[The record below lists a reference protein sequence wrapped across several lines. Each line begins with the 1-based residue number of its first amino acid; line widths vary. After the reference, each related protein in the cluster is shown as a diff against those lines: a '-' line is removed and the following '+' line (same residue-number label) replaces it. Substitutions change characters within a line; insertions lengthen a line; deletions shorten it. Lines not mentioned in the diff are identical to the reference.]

1 MPRPARSLVTAGA
14 LTALAALAATG
25 SAQAATR
32 QQPHPAARA
41 FHHVTVRVESR
52 SHRPAGSVALFGAA
66 HGTFQAV
73 KNITGPKARNTA
85 FFGLYRSDS
94 VATAVNP
101 VGGNDGLLCGND
113 GDILPVH
120 TLRTAPRLQKQ
131 RIDGRQFFDEGGTD
145 FDFFCDGVAVRGS
158 FALATG
164 DSQGLAQL
172 IRKKGQWKIDR
183 RVHSRGLNAGGLA
196 HRPGWIAFR
205 SSTTQSNLFRGVDIA
220 PRPLA
225 NGKYLAVAIDRVTG
239 TVVVVQ
245 GVGTAKPKVV
255 GASRTTP

>member
-85 FFGLYRSDS
+85 FFGLYRSDRS
-94 VATAVNP
+94 PRPSTRSAATTGSSAA
-101 VGGNDGLLCGND
+101 
-113 GDILPVH
+113 
-120 TLRTAPRLQKQ
+120 TTATSCRCTPCARPRGC
-131 RIDGRQFFDEGGTD
+131 RSSASTAASFDEGGTD

-172 IRKKGQWKIDR
+172 IRKKGRWK
-183 RVHSRGLNAGGLA
+183 
-196 HRPGWIAFR
+196 
-205 SSTTQSNLFRGVDIA
+205 STA
-220 PRPLA
+220 
-225 NGKYLAVAIDRVTG
+225 
-239 TVVVVQ
+239 
-245 GVGTAKPKVV
+245 
-255 GASRTTP
+255 ASTPAA